1 MIGYR
6 RINFYV
12 LIKKYK
18 KKALGLDR
26 RRAFIRSVKDT
37 RIVVLVT
44 DKSGSVPLMIRDIM
58 NS

>member
-12 LIKKYK
+12 LIE
-18 KKALGLDR
+18 KALGLDR

-37 RIVVLVT
+37 RIVVLGT